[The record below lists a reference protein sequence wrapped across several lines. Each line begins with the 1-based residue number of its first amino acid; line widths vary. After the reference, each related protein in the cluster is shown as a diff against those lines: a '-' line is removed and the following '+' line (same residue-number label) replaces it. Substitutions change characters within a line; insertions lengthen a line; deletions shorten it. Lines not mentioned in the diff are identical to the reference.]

1 MYCAFRSTQV
11 SICLSMFRSTC
22 SKIENNSLSNAYPI
36 RSLMAAGGTTTLK
49 NADGSILNGL
59 RAMYNAG
66 GLRCMWQGNMANVL
80 QVGPESAF
88 LFLANDML
96 TSIVRKDKKTPLTLP
111 QKFMCG
117 AGAGILSMTAVYP
130 MYVVQNRLMVA
141 KEGLYTSIFDC
152 IRKTYRA
159 EGIRAFSQ
167 GYVPSFVRIIP
178 YKGIDLAGYHIL
190 REQFVTPGEMPSKFQ
205 SLSFGATAACVS
217 QTVTHPLLLA
227 RTKLQCQ
234 GDAMGRPIKYKNMV
248 DAVHKTFMKGY
259 RSGNV
264 FRGFVSLWA
273 GWGPSMAKNV
283 PAIAIQFCVYE
294 ECLKF
299 VDTIRS

>member
-1 MYCAFRSTQV
+1 
-11 SICLSMFRSTC
+11 
-22 SKIENNSLSNAYPI
+22 
-36 RSLMAAGGTTTLK
+36 
-49 NADGSILNGL
+49 
-59 RAMYNAG
+59 
-66 GLRCMWQGNMANVL
+66 MWQGNMANVL

-205 SLSFGATAACVS
+205 SLSFGAIAACVS

-234 GDAMGRPIKYKNMV
+234 GDAMGRPIKYKNMA

-259 RSGNV
+259 RNGNV
-264 FRGFVSLWA
+264 FKGFVSLWA
-273 GWGPSMAKNV
+273 GWVPSMAKNV

-299 VDTIRS
+299 VDGMRS